1 MHEECSRLLRN
12 PVGHTL
18 LQWGATGGG
27 CAGVS
32 CKAVD
37 EVNPFVEQTALPRRP
52 SVRGWGCPLRPKNA
66 ASHSQ
71 RLLSLRT
78 PAPCAVR
85 SASAVVPTHT
95 IARQHHQRAEQWFS
109 GLPNAVDVDKHAC

>member
-1 MHEECSRLLRN
+1 VHEECSRLLRN

-37 EVNPFVEQTALPRRP
+37 EVNPRRTPPRTASAFSLSGPLRRP
-52 SVRGWGCPLRPKNA
+52 QC
-66 ASHSQ
+66 
-71 RLLSLRT
+71 
-78 PAPCAVR
+78 VR
-85 SASAVVPTHT
+85 SSSYTHHRSPTSPT
-95 IARQHHQRAEQWFS
+95 R
-109 GLPNAVDVDKHAC
+109 

>member
-71 RLLSLRT
+71 RLLSLSLA
-78 PAPCAVR
+78 PAPSAVR
-85 SASAVVPTHT
+85 S
-95 IARQHHQRAEQWFS
+95 Q
-109 GLPNAVDVDKHAC
+109 

>member
-1 MHEECSRLLRN
+1 VHEECSRLLRN

-52 SVRGWGCPLRPKNA
+52 SV
-66 ASHSQ
+66 S
-71 RLLSLRT
+71 
-78 PAPCAVR
+78 
-85 SASAVVPTHT
+85 
-95 IARQHHQRAEQWFS
+95 
-109 GLPNAVDVDKHAC
+109 

>member
-71 RLLSLRT
+71 RLLSLSLWPLRR
-78 PAPCAVR
+78 PQCVR
-85 SASAVVPTHT
+85 SSSYTHHRSPTSPT
-95 IARQHHQRAEQWFS
+95 R
-109 GLPNAVDVDKHAC
+109 